1 MDNNNIGGMNPQQ
14 FSQNTP
20 QTSQPHMGM
29 SGIELQNMQ
38 QEAEQRRREQSRRNA
53 DFFGRLCIPTIIYA
67 LLYTIF
73 LYENTGGIL
82 VTLFAIVTGVYS
94 LYCMKILHIE
104 AKPLTVWYSVMMILT
119 GLSSGL
125 TGNKIIQGFNFCWIL
140 VFLVFM
146 LLHNFCNDRQWGLIK
161 YIAAAFQAVFGAI
174 GCIAEPFMDI
184 ADYMRNER
192 MDSDNMGSESVVG
205 DSANATAGER
215 HVKKHRMLYVFI
227 GIAIAF
233 PLVVLIVVLLCSAD
247 AVFASVIKKIFADIN
262 FFTVSKVVF
271 LFVFALFSSYCGI
284 KYLSKKRI
292 SDAPVETPAFPA
304 AIGITVA
311 ATISVV
317 YVFFLF
323 YTDCVSVRGTY
334 AASKRLYLRQVR
346 ERRLFPAAFRV
357 YT

>member
-14 FSQNTP
+14 FSQNTL

-29 SGIELQNMQ
+29 PGIELQKMQ

-161 YIAAAFQAVFGAI
+161 YITAAFQAVFGAI

-192 MDSDNMGSESVVG
+192 MDSDNMGSDSMVG

-292 SDAPVETPAFPA
+292 SDAPVETPAFRLQ
-304 AIGITVA
+304 
-311 ATISVV
+311 SVS
-317 YVFFLF
+317 L
-323 YTDCVSVRGTY
+323 
-334 AASKRLYLRQVR
+334 
-346 ERRLFPAAFRV
+346 
-357 YT
+357 